1 MASRDS
7 ALVTLG
13 HATPSADALEPLG
26 EHACLAPR
34 SLDLPPTNLNHQ
46 AGLSAVSFRTH
57 ALLGAAAV
65 FGAVLAQ
72 PSAVGYRARVEYQAV
87 SLRSQI

>member
-1 MASRDS
+1 M
-7 ALVTLG
+7 
-13 HATPSADALEPLG
+13 
-26 EHACLAPR
+26 
-34 SLDLPPTNLNHQ
+34 DLPPTNLNQQ

-57 ALLGAAAV
+57 ALLGAVAV

-72 PSAVGYRARVEYQAV
+72 PSAVGHRARVEYQAV

>member
-13 HATPSADALEPLG
+13 HATPSADVLEPHG

-34 SLDLPPTNLNHQ
+34 SLDLPPTNLNQQ

-57 ALLGAAAV
+57 ALLGAVAV

-72 PSAVGYRARVEYQAV
+72 PSAVGHRARVEYQAV
-87 SLRSQI
+87 YLRYQI